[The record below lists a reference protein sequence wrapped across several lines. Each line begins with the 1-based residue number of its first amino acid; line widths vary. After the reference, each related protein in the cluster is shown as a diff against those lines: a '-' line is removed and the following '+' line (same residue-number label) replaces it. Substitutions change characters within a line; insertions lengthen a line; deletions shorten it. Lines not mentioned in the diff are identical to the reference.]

1 MLPPV
6 ANRSRTNRQM
16 HPRMPARCHP
26 LRANSPR
33 ATFKT
38 SNSPN
43 NALIEKHGLSER
55 DQTSG
60 ILKMVTKTPQF
71 HLDQYIPY
79 LLHQAHRGI
88 YNIFNTE
95 LQNRDLQ
102 LSEWRILSVLMSR
115 KSLRMSELATATG
128 IEPPTLARLIGNMEA
143 RRWVV
148 RKNSETDRR
157 AINVRITPNGFDIAN
172 SIVPFAQ
179 EVNQRATNGLTND
192 ETEFLRR
199 LLTRVM
205 KNLGTVPTD
214 DPSSKKSD

>member
-1 MLPPV
+1 M
-6 ANRSRTNRQM
+6 
-16 HPRMPARCHP
+16 
-26 LRANSPR
+26 
-33 ATFKT
+33 K
-38 SNSPN
+38 
-43 NALIEKHGLSER
+43 
-55 DQTSG
+55 
-60 ILKMVTKTPQF
+60 KTPQF

-88 YNIFNTE
+88 YNIFDTE

-102 LSEWRILSVLMSR
+102 LSEWRILAVLMSR

-128 IEPPTLARLIGNMEA
+128 IEPPTLARLITNMEIKN
-143 RRWVV
+143 WVA

-179 EVNQRATNGLTND
+179 EVNQLATTGLTDD
-192 ETEFLRR
+192 EIEFLRR

-205 KNLGTVPTD
+205 RNLGTVPPD
-214 DPSSKKSD
+214 SPPMQQND